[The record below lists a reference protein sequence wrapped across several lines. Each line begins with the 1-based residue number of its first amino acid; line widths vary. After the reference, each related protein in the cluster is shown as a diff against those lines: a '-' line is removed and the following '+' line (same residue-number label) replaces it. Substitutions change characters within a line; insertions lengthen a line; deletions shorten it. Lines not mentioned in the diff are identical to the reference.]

1 MLDILSARSKRGRIT
16 GELLVGGKPRTR
28 AYKREI
34 GYVRRDVPICM
45 SELYYIHTHKRTYI
59 HIYTY
64 YKALSNPKLLYNLNS
79 AQNLKD
85 TGA

>member
-45 SELYYIHTHKRTYI
+45 SELYYIHTQTHVHTYI
-59 HIYTY
+59 YI
-64 YKALSNPKLLYNLNS
+64 L
-79 AQNLKD
+79 
-85 TGA
+85 